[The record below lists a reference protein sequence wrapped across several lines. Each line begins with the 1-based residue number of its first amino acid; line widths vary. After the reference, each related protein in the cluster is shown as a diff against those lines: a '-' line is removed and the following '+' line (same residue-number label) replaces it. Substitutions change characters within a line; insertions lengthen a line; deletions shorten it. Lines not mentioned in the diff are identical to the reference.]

1 MSVIV
6 RLVRHAE
13 SEGNREKKLVGW
25 LDLPLSERGLRQA
38 EALRD
43 ALGNLRPDSL
53 WSSDLTRAVH
63 TARIAFGEPVQDAAI
78 REMDF
83 GELDGLTFDR
93 IPPEYLTPLLK
104 FGEFQSPG
112 GESMAVFQQRIFGFF
127 DSLPAGEHV
136 VVAHGGVLRVVG
148 ELLGISRYAGNT
160 GWLRFRWHERE
171 LLESWDPEQH
181 S

>member
-13 SEGNREKKLVGW
+13 SEGNRDKKLVGW

-43 ALGNLRPDSL
+43 ALGNLTPERL

-63 TARIAFGEPVQDAAI
+63 TARIAFGEPEQVAAI

-93 IPPEYLTPLLK
+93 IPHEYLAPLMK
-104 FGEFQSPG
+104 FGEFHPPS
-112 GESMAVFQQRIFGFF
+112 GESMAIFRQRVFGFF
-127 DSLPAGEHV
+127 DSLPVGEHV

-148 ELLGISRYAGNT
+148 ELLGLTRFAGNT

-171 LLESWDPEQH
+171 LLESWDPEH
-181 S
+181 PS

>member
-13 SEGNREKKLVGW
+13 SEGNRQKKLVGW

-43 ALGNLRPDSL
+43 TLGNLKPERL

-63 TARIAFGEPVQDAAI
+63 TARIAFGEPVQVAAI

-93 IPPEYLTPLLK
+93 IPPEYLTPLMK

-127 DSLPAGEHV
+127 DGLPAGEHV

-171 LLESWDPEQH
+171 LLESWDPEQP

>member
-13 SEGNREKKLVGW
+13 SEGNKDKKLVGW

-43 ALGNLRPDSL
+43 ALGNLKPESL
-53 WSSDLTRAVH
+53 WSSDLQRAVS
-63 TARIAFGEPVQDAAI
+63 TARIAFGEPVQVAAI

-93 IPPEYLTPLLK
+93 IPPEHLVPLMQ
-104 FGEFQSPG
+104 FGEFQTPG
-112 GESMAVFQQRIFGFF
+112 GESGAGFRSRIFGFF
-127 DSLPAGEHV
+127 DGLPPGEHV

-148 ELLGISRYAGNT
+148 EQLGLRRFAGNT

-171 LLESWDPEQH
+171 LLESWDPEQPH
-181 S
+181 

>member
-13 SEGNREKKLVGW
+13 SQGNLEKRLVGW

-38 EALRD
+38 AALRD
-43 ALGNLRPDSL
+43 ALGNQRPERL
-53 WSSDLTRAVH
+53 WSSDLTRAVE
-63 TARIAFGEPVQDAAI
+63 TARIAFGEPEQVTSI

-93 IPPEYLTPLLK
+93 IPPEHLAPLMQ
-104 FGEFQSPG
+104 FGEFHPPG
-112 GESMAVFQQRIFGFF
+112 GESIAAFRTRIFGFF
-127 DSLPAGEHV
+127 DALPAGEHV

-148 ELLGISRYAGNT
+148 EQLGLRRFAGNT
-160 GWLRFRWHERE
+160 GWLRFRWQERE
-171 LLESWDPEQH
+171 LLESWDPEQPH
-181 S
+181 

>member
-43 ALGNLRPDSL
+43 ALGNLKPESL

-63 TARIAFGEPVQDAAI
+63 TARIAFGEPVQVAAI

-83 GELDGLTFDR
+83 GALDGLTFDR
-93 IPPEYLTPLLK
+93 IPPEYLAPLLK
-104 FGEFQSPG
+104 FGDFQSPG
-112 GESMAVFQQRIFGFF
+112 GESIAVFQRRVFGFF

-171 LLESWDPEQH
+171 LLESWDPEQP